1 VDHPES
7 TVDEYLEM
15 LEDVE
20 DLNDDVPMKTWC
32 IKLEREI
39 EGKDVIHV
47 TRATKPTIK
56 EAEDIVEN
64 EGYIFNKGYD
74 EINEIYEV

>member
-1 VDHPES
+1 
-7 TVDEYLEM
+7 
-15 LEDVE
+15 
-20 DLNDDVPMKTWC
+20 MKTWC
-32 IKLEREI
+32 IEFEREL

-47 TRATKPTIK
+47 TRENKPTEE

-74 EINEIYEV
+74 EILEIYEV